1 MKLDVSELENVS
13 AWLYDA
19 ISEKDNKKIF
29 EAVEKL
35 KTFINQCTGDN
46 RRFVLWDTIHQTQ
59 DKSDLQIRFQTKNNN
74 YAILTFEI
82 NASKY
87 DVYSIVANVQVDN
100 DEFDGDIGK
109 LYQDINS
116 YFSLASIIATTL
128 LLIESV

>member
-35 KTFINQCTGDN
+35 KTFVDQCTGDN
-46 RRFVLWDTIHQTQ
+46 RRFVFWDIIHQTQ
-59 DKSDLQIRFQTKNNN
+59 DKSDLQIRFQTKKNN
-74 YAILTFEI
+74 YAVLLFEI
-82 NASKY
+82 NASSY
-87 DVYSIVANVQVDN
+87 DVYSIVASVKVDN

-116 YFSLASIIATTL
+116 YFSLASIITTTL
-128 LLIESV
+128 LLVESV

>member
-35 KTFINQCTGDN
+35 KTFVDQCTGDN
-46 RRFVLWDTIHQTQ
+46 RRFVFWDIIHQTQ
-59 DKSDLQIRFQTKNNN
+59 DKSDLQIRFQTKKNN
-74 YAILTFEI
+74 YAVLLFEI
-82 NASKY
+82 NSSSY
-87 DVYSIVANVQVDN
+87 DVYSIVASVKVDN

-116 YFSLASIIATTL
+116 YFSLASIITTTL
-128 LLIESV
+128 LLVESV

>member
-35 KTFINQCTGDN
+35 KTFVDQCAGDN
-46 RRFVLWDTIHQTQ
+46 RRFVFWDIIHQTQ

-74 YAILTFEI
+74 YAVLLFEI
-82 NASKY
+82 NASSY
-87 DVYSIVANVQVDN
+87 DVYSIVASVKVDN

-116 YFSLASIIATTL
+116 YFSLASIITITL
-128 LLIESV
+128 LLVESV

>member
-35 KTFINQCTGDN
+35 KTFVDQCIGDN
-46 RRFVLWDTIHQTQ
+46 RRFVFWDIIHQTQ
-59 DKSDLQIRFQTKNNN
+59 DKSDLQIRFQTKKNN
-74 YAILTFEI
+74 YAVLLFEI
-82 NASKY
+82 NASRY
-87 DVYSIVANVQVDN
+87 DVYSIVASVKVDN

-116 YFSLASIIATTL
+116 YFSLA
-128 LLIESV
+128 

>member
-35 KTFINQCTGDN
+35 KTFVDQCTGDN
-46 RRFVLWDTIHQTQ
+46 RQFVFWDIIHRTQ
-59 DKSDLQIRFQTKNNN
+59 DKSDLQIRFQTKKNN
-74 YAILTFEI
+74 YAVLLFEI
-82 NASKY
+82 NVSSY
-87 DVYSIVANVQVDN
+87 DVYSIAASVKVDN

-116 YFSLASIIATTL
+116 YFSLASIITTTL
-128 LLIESV
+128 LLVESV

>member
-1 MKLDVSELENVS
+1 MKIDVSELENVS
-13 AWLYDA
+13 AWMYDA
-19 ISEKDNKKIF
+19 IITKDSKKIF

-35 KTFINQCTGDN
+35 KTFVDKCTGDN
-46 RRFVLWDTIHQTQ
+46 RRFILWDLIHQTQ

-74 YAILTFEI
+74 YAILTFKI

-87 DVYSIVANVQVDN
+87 DVYNIISNVKVDN

-116 YFSLASIIATTL
+116 YFSLASIITTTL
-128 LLIESV
+128 LLVESV